1 MKRNIVQKKFEAE
14 ILDLY
19 TRLKKALPRI
29 QEKYEADAL
38 ETFVAQCVRD
48 FPLGKNTGIL
58 FYGRSN
64 NGWNSKNPL
73 TMDELPEQLRR
84 PFFNLIRHISEYFYP
99 EEWNSHIAW
108 SNVCKVVPMTSGNPN
123 NTLWYAQ
130 YSFMVDLIKKEIDV
144 LSPKVVVLITG
155 NTNGPKWDAPLFENN
170 NLKENKREEKEWSK
184 DCTATLYKKDGRLYI
199 VTDRPECK
207 PIREHADCIIEM
219 IERNM

>member
-38 ETFVAQCVRD
+38 ETFVAQCGRD

-84 PFFNLIRHISEYFYP
+84 PFFNLIRQIRIEIILIHPNNGIHHTFYP
-99 EEWNSHIAW
+99 IYTFSNHRETLLCPHLNS
-108 SNVCKVVPMTSGNPN
+108 
-123 NTLWYAQ
+123 
-130 YSFMVDLIKKEIDV
+130 
-144 LSPKVVVLITG
+144 
-155 NTNGPKWDAPLFENN
+155 LFDI
-170 NLKENKREEKEWSK
+170 LL
-184 DCTATLYKKDGRLYI
+184 T
-199 VTDRPECK
+199 
-207 PIREHADCIIEM
+207 
-219 IERNM
+219 